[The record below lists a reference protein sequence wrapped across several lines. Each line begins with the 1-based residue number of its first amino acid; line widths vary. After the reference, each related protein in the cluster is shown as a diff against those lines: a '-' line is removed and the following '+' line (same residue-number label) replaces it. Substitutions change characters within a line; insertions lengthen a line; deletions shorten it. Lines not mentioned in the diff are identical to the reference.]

1 MRIRCLRRKQSQPQ
15 GLGWHAVRR
24 THGTYSLMRCV
35 YVRNATNEIESEAD
49 VGCMQLQSTVL
60 NVTAARPPYEQAHH
74 IQIPFSSYARYPS
87 ISYRHRLQ
95 QQPSKNIAKCLSTNP
110 KFWVW
115 KIKYLHWFW
124 NCIVEFIVICSALLM
139 IKIFGMIMNFIFFS
153 SLVTRHVAEAVDT
166 RSSRIYSSA
175 AAAKED
181 SAVVEERP
189 THLSC
194 SRNTRWTKKKLEKF
208 YLGSTMHES
217 ETAEGFCVTATATSY
232 THIRRAL

>member
-1 MRIRCLRRKQSQPQ
+1 MWQPHGHHMNKHTTYKYPFPVMLATRRF
-15 GLGWHAVRR
+15 HIVNV
-24 THGTYSLMRCV
+24 YSS
-35 YVRNATNEIESEAD
+35 NQAKK
-49 VGCMQLQSTVL
+49 LQS
-60 NVTAARPPYEQAHH
+60 AQA
-74 IQIPFSSYARYPS
+74 
-87 ISYRHRLQ
+87 
-95 QQPSKNIAKCLSTNP
+95 TNP

-194 SRNTRWTKKKLEKF
+194 SRNTRWTKKKIGEILFGVDDAWKRNSRRV
-208 YLGSTMHES
+208 LCDGDGDILH
-217 ETAEGFCVTATATSY
+217 SY
-232 THIRRAL
+232 